1 MMNSVL
7 DLENYIKTS
16 YVFHQDLT
24 EDYSQRNVPI
34 WLALSL
40 VIAYIVGGA
49 FIFQEWEGWSLLD
62 SSYFCF
68 ITLTTI
74 GFGDLVP
81 NQQSLDGNKKL
92 ILCSLYLLIG
102 IAMIAMSF
110 NLVQEQVINNV
121 KTLGKQLGILKDEE
135 DEEEDEQY

>member
-1 MMNSVL
+1 MNSVL

-49 FIFQEWEGWSLLD
+49 FIFQVQSRLD
-62 SSYFCF
+62 MAKAIKTAHNFDHCRSGRVGPCWIAATSASSR
-68 ITLTTI
+68 
-74 GFGDLVP
+74 
-81 NQQSLDGNKKL
+81 
-92 ILCSLYLLIG
+92 
-102 IAMIAMSF
+102 
-110 NLVQEQVINNV
+110 
-121 KTLGKQLGILKDEE
+121 
-135 DEEEDEQY
+135 